1 MKHTLSKREAENLL
15 FGDNLANWS
24 RQAVF
29 ALVDYHQD
37 LEDESG
43 IEIEFDQTAIRCEWT
58 EFSSLEEVIR
68 AYDFDTSESD
78 DVEKFVFDW
87 IQQSGSVIIKLD
99 IINDEECRIGY
110 LVKNF

>member
-15 FGDNLANWS
+15 FGDNLAKWS
-24 RQAVF
+24 REAVF
-29 ALVDYHQD
+29 ALVDYYQD
-37 LEDESG
+37 LEDELG
-43 IEIEFDQTAIRCEWT
+43 EEIEFDQTAIRCEWT

-78 DVEKFVFDW
+78 DVEKFVMEW
-87 IQQSGSVIIKLD
+87 INDSGSVIIKLD
-99 IINDEECRIGY
+99 IINDGECRIGY